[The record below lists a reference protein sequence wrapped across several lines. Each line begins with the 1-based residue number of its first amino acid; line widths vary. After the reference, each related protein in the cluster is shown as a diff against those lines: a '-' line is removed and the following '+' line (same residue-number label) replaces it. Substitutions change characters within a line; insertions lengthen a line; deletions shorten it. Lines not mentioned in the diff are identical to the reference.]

1 MGFQAWHIICS
12 TKVEIIS
19 KNMKRTYLGEFEE
32 IVLLTVAILQDKA
45 YGVSI
50 TEEIEQQTGRSVSV
64 SAVHAALH
72 RLEEKGMVSSWMGEA
87 TAERG
92 GRRKRMFVVSALG
105 NRTLDEIRLLRNRM
119 WEAIPLHI
127 FSTLPV

>member
-1 MGFQAWHIICS
+1 
-12 TKVEIIS
+12 
-19 KNMKRTYLGEFEE
+19 MKRTYLGEFEE
-32 IVLLTVAILQDKA
+32 IVLLTVAIMGDMA

-72 RLEEKGMVSSWMGEA
+72 RLEEKCMVSSHIGEA

-92 GRRKRMFVVSALG
+92 GRRKRIFTLTVLG
-105 NRTLDEIRLLRNRM
+105 NRTLDEIRLMRNRM
-119 WEAIPLHI
+119 WESIPLKI
-127 FSTLPV
+127 LSVLNR

>member
-1 MGFQAWHIICS
+1 MGFQAWHVICS
-12 TKVEIIS
+12 TKVEIIC

>member
-1 MGFQAWHIICS
+1 
-12 TKVEIIS
+12 
-19 KNMKRTYLGEFEE
+19 MKRTYLGEFEE
-32 IVLLTVAILQDKA
+32 LVLLTVAIMGDMA

-72 RLEEKGMVSSWMGEA
+72 RLEEKEMVSSHMGEA

-92 GRRKRMFVVSALG
+92 GRRKRIFTLTALG
-105 NRTLDEIRLLRNRM
+105 NRTLDEIRLMRNRM
-119 WEAIPLHI
+119 WESIPLKI
-127 FSTLPV
+127 LTVLPR

>member
-1 MGFQAWHIICS
+1 
-12 TKVEIIS
+12 
-19 KNMKRTYLGEFEE
+19 MKRTYLGEFEE
-32 IVLLTVAILQDKA
+32 LVLLTVAIMGDMA

-72 RLEEKGMVSSWMGEA
+72 RLEEKEMVSSHMGEA

-92 GRRKRMFVVSALG
+92 GRRKRIFTLTALG
-105 NRTLDEIRLLRNRM
+105 NRTLDEVRLIRNRM
-119 WEAIPLHI
+119 WESIPLKI
-127 FSTLPV
+127 LSTLPR

>member
-1 MGFQAWHIICS
+1 
-12 TKVEIIS
+12 
-19 KNMKRTYLGEFEE
+19 MKRTYLGEFEE
-32 IVLLTVAILQDKA
+32 IVLLTVAIMGDKA

-72 RLEEKGMVSSWMGEA
+72 RLEEKSMVSSYMGDA

-92 GRRKRMFVVSALG
+92 GRRKRLFSVTALG
-105 NRTLDEIRLLRNRM
+105 NRTLDEIRLLRNRL
-119 WEAIPLHI
+119 WDNIPLRI
-127 FSTLPV
+127 FSTLQ

>member
-1 MGFQAWHIICS
+1 
-12 TKVEIIS
+12 
-19 KNMKRTYLGEFEE
+19 MKRTYLGEFEE
-32 IVLLTVAILQDKA
+32 LVLLTVAIMGDMA

-72 RLEEKGMVSSWMGEA
+72 RLEEKSMVSSQMGEA

-92 GRRKRMFVVSALG
+92 GRRKRIFSLTALG

-119 WEAIPLHI
+119 WESIPLKI
-127 FSTLPV
+127 LSTLPR

>member
-1 MGFQAWHIICS
+1 
-12 TKVEIIS
+12 
-19 KNMKRTYLGEFEE
+19 MKRTYLGEFEE